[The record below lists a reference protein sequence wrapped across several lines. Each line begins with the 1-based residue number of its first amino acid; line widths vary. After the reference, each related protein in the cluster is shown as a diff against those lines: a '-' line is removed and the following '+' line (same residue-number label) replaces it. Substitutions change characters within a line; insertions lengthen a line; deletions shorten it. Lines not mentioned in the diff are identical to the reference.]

1 MRGNRG
7 NPAPNMRVV
16 SVAELNLLT
25 EIGAA
30 TIELEMKNES
40 EGASQK
46 SAKTAAELESMIMA
60 ELREYPECESAAV
73 AVIGATSVDPWDA
86 VLIREGTQIADE
98 CEARLAEITSRLRQ
112 EFDLAHSSFWP
123 WFSNS
128 LCRFLS
134 FPKILSGLDSRR
146 KAESSHHWER
156 CLRCCARSA
165 CSSLTCSSRAAD
177 LRPRICFS
185 AIS

>member
-16 SVAELNLLT
+16 SVAELHLLT

-73 AVIGATSVDPWDA
+73 AVSGPTSVDPWDA
-86 VLIREGTQIADE
+86 VLIREETQIADE

-112 EFDLAHSSFWP
+112 EFDLAQ
-123 WFSNS
+123 
-128 LCRFLS
+128 
-134 FPKILSGLDSRR
+134 
-146 KAESSHHWER
+146 
-156 CLRCCARSA
+156 
-165 CSSLTCSSRAAD
+165 
-177 LRPRICFS
+177 
-185 AIS
+185 